1 MPSELPYYI
10 KLVPRGVDPSAP
22 PPPPG
27 AVNAPPP
34 PPSRPGGAGTLAR
47 ANGLS
52 PRPALIEPLL
62 VTDGK
67 HRFGAGTPTDAL
79 LLWSLSAEQ
88 ALQWAKAL
96 RAATRGP

>member
-10 KLVPRGVDPSAP
+10 KLVRGRRSVRATSSARRGERAAAAAGAPRRRGP
-22 PPPPG
+22 
-27 AVNAPPP
+27 
-34 PPSRPGGAGTLAR
+34 LAR